1 MILAGDI
8 GGTKVDLALYDPAQ
22 GPRAPVKE
30 GSFRSADYHDLAVL
44 VSAFLGPQRE
54 DITQGVLASAG
65 PVVEGRAVG
74 VNVPWPVE
82 QAQLSQALGM
92 PIRLLNDLEAVANAI
107 PALSTDDLRTLHAGQ
122 PDPHG
127 AKAVIAPGTGLGEA
141 YLTWDGQR
149 YLPHPSEG
157 GHADFA
163 PTDAQQT
170 RLLAYLL
177 ETFDHVSYERVC
189 SGLGVPY
196 LYRFLRDREGFEEP
210 TWLREALTSSPDATA
225 TIVQAGLGTDRPCP
239 IGTAVLDL
247 FIKILGAEAGNLG
260 LRYLATGG
268 VYLAGGLSGHL
279 LPILGDGRLL
289 EAFLRKGRLRFLVE
303 KIPLY
308 VITRPKVGLFGA
320 ACFALQGAFS

>member
-22 GPRAPVKE
+22 GPKVPLKE
-30 GSFRSADYHDLAVL
+30 GTFRSADYCDLATL
-44 VSAFLGPQRE
+44 VGEFLGPQRGQVR
-54 DITQGVLASAG
+54 QGVLASAG

-82 QAQLSQALGM
+82 QAQLSQTLGM

-107 PALSTDDLRTLHAGQ
+107 PALGAEDLLTLHPGA
-122 PDPHG
+122 PDAHG

-163 PTDAQQT
+163 PTDALQT
-170 RLLAYLL
+170 RLLTYLL
-177 ETFDHVSYERVC
+177 EAFDHVSYERVC

-196 LYRFLRDREGFEEP
+196 LYRFLRDREGLEEP
-210 TWLREALTSSPDATA
+210 VWLREALASSPDMTA
-225 TIVQAGLGTDRPCP
+225 TIVQAGLEAGRPCP
-239 IGTAVLDL
+239 LCAAVLDL
-247 FIKILGAEAGNLG
+247 FVRILGAEAGNLG

-289 EAFLRKGRLRFLVE
+289 GAFLSKGRLRFLVE

-308 VITRPKVGLFGA
+308 VIMRPKVGLFGA
-320 ACFALQGAFS
+320 ACFALQNALA

>member
-22 GPRAPVKE
+22 GPQVPLKE
-30 GSFRSADYHDLAVL
+30 GSFRSAEYRDLATL
-44 VSAFLGPQRE
+44 VSEFLGPQRHAV
-54 DITQGVLASAG
+54 TRGVLASAG

-74 VNVPWPVE
+74 VNIPWPVE
-82 QAQLSQALGM
+82 QAQLTDALGM
-92 PIRLLNDLEAVANAI
+92 PIVLLNDLEAVANAI
-107 PALSTDDLRTLHAGQ
+107 PFLGAGDYLTLHTGQ
-122 PDPHG
+122 GDPHG

-141 YLTWDGQR
+141 YLTWGGER
-149 YLPHPSEG
+149 YVPHASEG

-163 PTDAQQT
+163 PTNALQT
-170 RLLAYLL
+170 RLLLYLFETL
-177 ETFDHVSYERVC
+177 EHVSYERVC

-210 TWLREALTSSPDATA
+210 AWLAEALQEASDATPI
-225 TIVQAGLGTDRPCP
+225 IVQAGLDRSRPCP
-239 IGTAVLDL
+239 LCAAVLDL
-247 FIKILGAEAGNLG
+247 FIHILGAEAGNLG

-279 LPILGDGRLL
+279 LPILGDGRLV
-289 EAFLRKGRLRFLVE
+289 EAFLNKGRLRFLVE

-308 VITRPKVGLFGA
+308 AITRPKVGLFGA
-320 ACFALQGAFS
+320 ACFALQGA